1 MRLEPDKAQVIR
13 RFINDVNLR
22 GGKVMAEMQNYVKT
36 NKSVAVVAFAQFQSM
51 SGKEKFLKTT
61 KLSWFNKIFQ
71 AKKY

>member
-36 NKSVAVVAFAQFQSM
+36 NKSVAVVAFA
-51 SGKEKFLKTT
+51 
-61 KLSWFNKIFQ
+61 
-71 AKKY
+71 